1 MTMPN
6 FFIIGVQK
14 AGTTSLYHYLNQ
26 HPQVYMSSVKEPMF
40 FSRKLDPRGEVV
52 TEKFEGPHRQRGAK
66 FSSIEEYQAL
76 FRGVKD
82 EETVGE
88 ASPLYIYAPG
98 TAERIKEYAPEAKVI
113 ALLRNPADRAYS
125 SFLHARRI
133 GVEPLTDFTQALR
146 EEEERVRGNWA
157 YVFHHHTRGF
167 YYPQLK
173 PYYDLFGRDRVG
185 VWLYEDLRDDPAG
198 VTQAV
203 FRFLGVD
210 DSFLPNTSSRH
221 NPAGVPGGAAA
232 RTAVKAIDAIAS
244 AFLETFTSTSRIYP
258 ILSKIRQRV
267 QGQILTKPS
276 RIDPKVRSELL
287 ETYRED
293 ILKLEELI
301 ERDLSLWLKEEDR
314 NQRQGSERLGGFRAM
329 DPVRW
334 DSAR

>member
-6 FFIIGVQK
+6 FFIIGAQK

-26 HPQVYMSSVKEPMF
+26 HPQIYMSPVKEPMF
-40 FSRKLDPRGEVV
+40 FNRKLDPRGEVI
-52 TEKFEGPHRQRGAK
+52 TENLEGPHRQRGPK
-66 FSSIEEYQAL
+66 FSSVEEYREV
-76 FRGVKD
+76 FRGVGS
-82 EETVGE
+82 EQAIGE

-98 TAERIKEYAPEAKVI
+98 TAERIKKYAPEAKVI

-133 GVEPLTDFTQALR
+133 GVEPLTDFAQALR
-146 EEEERVRGNWA
+146 EEEERVRNNWA

-173 PYYDLFGRDRVG
+173 PYYELFGKDKVG

-198 VTQAV
+198 VTRNV
-203 FRFLGVD
+203 FRFLEVD
-210 DSFLPNTSSRH
+210 DSFLPNTSSKH
-221 NPAGVPGGAAA
+221 NPAGVPNSAAA
-232 RTAVKAIDAIAS
+232 RTTVKAIDAVAS

-258 ILSKIRQRV
+258 LLSKTRQRI
-267 QGQILTKPS
+267 QGRILTKPS
-276 RIDPKVRSELL
+276 RIDPKIRGELL

-293 ILKLEELI
+293 ILKLEKLI
-301 ERDLSLWLKEEDR
+301 GRDLSVWLKDKD
-314 NQRQGSERLGGFRAM
+314 QREGLKQSDGFRTTM
-329 DPVRW
+329 